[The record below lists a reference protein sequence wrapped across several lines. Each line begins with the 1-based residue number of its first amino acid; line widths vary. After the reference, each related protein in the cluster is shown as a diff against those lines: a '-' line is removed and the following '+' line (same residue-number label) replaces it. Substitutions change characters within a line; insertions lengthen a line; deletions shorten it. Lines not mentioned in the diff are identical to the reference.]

1 MEEVCGELDIA
12 EQTGEEEQEA
22 HRKLCREV
30 LTNNLRTYQA
40 LKKYAT
46 KILRI

>member
-1 MEEVCGELDIA
+1 MNVKELIMS
-12 EQTGEEEQEA
+12 QPPEA

-40 LKKYAT
+40 LKRYIVSET
-46 KILRI
+46 ETLWR

>member
-1 MEEVCGELDIA
+1 MKEVFAKFDIP
-12 EQTGEEEQEA
+12 ERTEEEKQET

-40 LKKYAT
+40 LKRYVT
-46 KILRI
+46 PGT